1 MTLWFI
7 VREGTLFTEGYR
19 EMKLKAVSGIMLT
32 LLLIGILTLVFNIR
46 LVKSEA
52 TTIIVPDEY
61 EKIQWA
67 IGNASAGDTIFV
79 RAGTYYEHVAIN
91 KSISLIG
98 ESKYNTILDGNGT
111 GTVIDITAN
120 NVTISGFT
128 IQNSAKP
135 ELHGI
140 RVYCSSGINISGNI
154 ITNNGHGIYTGG
166 SYYTP
171 NFITSNII
179 SNNWRGICL
188 SNYGYTVLTN
198 NTISHNIRG
207 ITLYAWMGVLPRIF
221 HNNFINN
228 GIQGYCVVAYA
239 LWDDGYPSGGN
250 YWSDYTGKD
259 EKNGPNQDQ
268 LGSDGIGDTPYVF
281 DYGNID
287 NYPLMYTGPF
297 HQLTAT
303 SSPITGIKFTINGA
317 PKTTPYTEW
326 LLEGS
331 YTLVMPQTHDGYVWS
346 HWLEDGDPNRIK
358 TILLQGTTWTAV
370 YEPTPKPVGGKATP
384 ISIPLNKP
392 ETPTLWVWLTT
403 IILPLLSIVVYVK
416 LRKKKQ

>member
-1 MTLWFI
+1 M
-7 VREGTLFTEGYR
+7 VGERAQFTEGYR

-32 LLLIGILTLVFNIR
+32 LLLVSMLTLALNIQPI
-46 LVKSEA
+46 KAEP
-52 TTIIVPDEY
+52 TTIIVPDDY

-67 IGNASAGDTIFV
+67 IGNASDGDTIFV

-111 GTVIDITAN
+111 GTVMDITAN
-120 NVTISGFT
+120 NVSISGFT

-140 RVYCSSGINISGNI
+140 RVYSSSGINISGNI
-154 ITNNGHGIYTGG
+154 ITNNGVGIYTGG

-179 SNNWRGICL
+179 SNNWEGICL

-198 NTISHNIRG
+198 NTISHNTRG

-228 GIQGYCVVAYA
+228 GIQGYCVAAYA

-250 YWSDYTGKD
+250 YWSDHNPPDIYGGTYQNETGRDKIGD
-259 EKNGPNQDQ
+259 IPYVIDGDNTDRYPLIYPYGRVRSRDINDDGTVDIYDAIRLAIAFGSEPGDDNWNPKADLNQD
-268 LGSDGIGDTPYVF
+268 GIIDIF
-281 DYGNID
+281 DAII
-287 NYPLMYTGPF
+287 MAGPPF
-297 HQLTAT
+297 
-303 SSPITGIKFTINGA
+303 
-317 PKTTPYTEW
+317 
-326 LLEGS
+326 
-331 YTLVMPQTHDGYVWS
+331 
-346 HWLEDGDPNRIK
+346 
-358 TILLQGTTWTAV
+358 
-370 YEPTPKPVGGKATP
+370 
-384 ISIPLNKP
+384 
-392 ETPTLWVWLTT
+392 
-403 IILPLLSIVVYVK
+403 IIL
-416 LRKKKQ
+416 